1 MKIKV
6 FSSTLSCITK
16 CIRFVINMI
25 KKKIVLGLFIFILV
39 GACAAP
45 SAMIGPAYTMASS
58 GNIYQAGLNYTY
70 NEAITQFTG
79 KTPIEN
85 IKKISLKENIKKRTL
100 ESDAFYKLVENKIK
114 KVGAKINLSNQ

>member
-1 MKIKV
+1 M
-6 FSSTLSCITK
+6 
-16 CIRFVINMI
+16 IN
-25 KKKIVLGLFIFILV
+25 KKIVLGLHIFILL
-39 GACAAP
+39 GGCAAP
-45 SAMIGPAYTMASS
+45 SAMLGPAYTMASS

-70 NEAITQFTG
+70 NEAITEFTG

-85 IKKISLKENIKKRTL
+85 LKKISFKENIKKRTL